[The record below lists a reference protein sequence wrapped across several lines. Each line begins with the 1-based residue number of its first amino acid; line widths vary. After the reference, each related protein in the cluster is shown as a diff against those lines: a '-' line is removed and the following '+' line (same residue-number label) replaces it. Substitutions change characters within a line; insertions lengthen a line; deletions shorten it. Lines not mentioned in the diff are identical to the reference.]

1 MTGKNETKILQLL
14 RNGNDADIKKHFE
27 GAEIS
32 EEENFSSSG
41 NSGVYIIE
49 NSERIGVQSG
59 GCSGMS
65 YFMEYAVEKNPL
77 EEVVEDKGVKIFVDS
92 KAMLY
97 LIGTEMDY
105 NDGEFESGFTFRNP
119 NETGRCGCGK
129 SFKTS

>member
-1 MTGKNETKILQLL
+1 MTQQMITLTSSAAEQVKALIAQ
-14 RNGNDADIKKHFE
+14 APE
-27 GAEIS
+27 GQPVL
-32 EEENFSSSG
+32 G
-41 NSGVYIIE
+41 L
-49 NSERIGVQSG
+49 RIGVQSG

-65 YFMEYAVEKNPL
+65 YFMEYAVDKNPM
-77 EEVVEDKGVKIFVDS
+77 EEVVEDKGVKIFVDP

-129 SFKTS
+129 SFKV

>member
-1 MTGKNETKILQLL
+1 MITLTSSAAEQVKALIAQ
-14 RNGNDADIKKHFE
+14 APE
-27 GAEIS
+27 GQPVL
-32 EEENFSSSG
+32 G
-41 NSGVYIIE
+41 L
-49 NSERIGVQSG
+49 RIGVQSG

-65 YFMEYAVEKNPL
+65 YFMEYAVDKNPM
-77 EEVVEDKGVKIFVDS
+77 EEVVEDKGVKIFVDP

-129 SFKTS
+129 SFKV

>member
-1 MTGKNETKILQLL
+1 MAQQLISL
-14 RNGNDADIKKHFE
+14 TQSAAQQVKALI
-27 GAEIS
+27 AEAPKDQPVI
-32 EEENFSSSG
+32 G
-41 NSGVYIIE
+41 L
-49 NSERIGVQSG
+49 RIGVQSG

-65 YFMEYAVEKNPL
+65 YFMEYAVEQNPM
-77 EEVVEDKGVKIFVDS
+77 EEVVEDKGVKIFVDP